1 MAWKQVCIPFQE
13 VERGTSATH
22 SCHDG
27 QHGKKKNLDEKQ
39 FSTVVATRLVCEYK
53 VHKTCDCY
61 LCQLQELFLSM
72 MEVK

>member
-1 MAWKQVCIPFQE
+1 MLHTV
-13 VERGTSATH
+13 VMM
-22 SCHDG
+22 DNMV
-27 QHGKKKNLDEKQ
+27 KKKNLDEKQ
-39 FSTVVATRLVCEYK
+39 FSTVVSTRLVCEYK